1 MSEEKLTFTLTG
13 NFQYDLGVYGLKKVL
28 DFFNIIYNTDG
39 KFYIEIDRTPEEILE
54 LIILKL
60 SSQKSGDY
68 FLEKVADALFKDDKE
83 DKKKIKKL
91 FNEKTGSFIK
101 LNLEK
106 IVKDKKSL
114 EDVIKNLSLPIY
126 EFLSKN
132 FNEKNFSQKDIE
144 DILWN
149 KMVNLLN
156 NILLNFQADMNVRG
170 EKTLEKAIDKLYK
183 DIENKTCS
191 FCQQHKGKRIT
202 RDTFFFAPAQ
212 SNAFWFGEPS
222 IFICP
227 YCLVSNLAITQ
238 SFTFLGNELNAIVVY
253 RTNLN
258 DLENLNEGL
267 KISDIGELTKRIIDY
282 EKLKLKKDGSIKEL
296 QILEFYL
303 DPQNPKLDFYFLTEK
318 IIKHL
323 IKLENELEKLYTDYK
338 NSFFGYVKSK
348 KGYEIVNL
356 SKEILNSIVNNQKL
370 IILVRKFSKFA
381 LMSENFK
388 QKNVKNPPVKGFY
401 IDVLLYILKM
411 HFKLEEDLGMD
422 MYNSFKEYGQF
433 LRGRVYSSLS
443 ENGDINW
450 NTFNNK
456 IISLANSFLDASK
469 GTFDQFMET
478 LTRVMISYDAPIDS
492 NLLSMIRK
500 DSYKDIA
507 TTIALAVM
515 TRKPEEKSEENK
527 KSFKEIKEVENFEL

>member
-1 MSEEKLTFTLTG
+1 MRYYLTG
-13 NFQYDLGVYGLKKVL
+13 NFQYDLGVYGLKKIL
-28 DFFNIIYNTDG
+28 DFFGEPYQSDD
-39 KFYIEIDRTPEEILE
+39 FYIEIDKKPEEILE
-54 LIILKL
+54 LIILRL
-60 SSQKSGDY
+60 VSQKSGNY
-68 FLEKVADALFKDDKE
+68 FLEKVASTLFKDDN
-83 DKKKIKKL
+83 KKVEKIFK
-91 FNEKTGSFIK
+91 EKTVSFID
-101 LNLEK
+101 LNLEEV
-106 IVKDKKSL
+106 VKNKKNL
-114 EDVIKNLSLPIY
+114 KDVIKNLSLPIY
-126 EFLSKN
+126 KFLSEN
-132 FNEKNFSQKDIE
+132 LTEKSFSQKDIE

-149 KMVNLLN
+149 KAVNLLN

-170 EKTLEKAIDKLYK
+170 EDTLQKAINKLYK
-183 DIENKTCS
+183 DIEDKTCS

-212 SNAFWFGEPS
+212 FNAFWFGEPS

-238 SFTFLGNELNAIVVY
+238 SFTFLGNELNAVVIY

-267 KISDIGELTKRIIDY
+267 KISDIGEITKRIIDY

-303 DPQNPKLDFYFLTEK
+303 DSQNPKLDFYFLTEK
-318 IIKHL
+318 TIKNL
-323 IKLENELEKLYTDYK
+323 IKLENELEKLYTNYK
-338 NSFFGYVKSK
+338 NSLFGYVKSK
-348 KGYEIVNL
+348 KGYEVVNL
-356 SKEILNSIVNNQKL
+356 SKEILNAIANNQKL
-370 IILVRKFSKFA
+370 IILVQKFLKFA
-381 LMSENFK
+381 LMSENFR

-411 HFKLEEDLGMD
+411 HFILEEALGMD
-422 MYNSFKEYGQF
+422 MYDSFKEYGQF

-443 ENGDINW
+443 EDGDINW

-507 TTIALAVM
+507 TTIALSVM
-515 TRKPEEKSEENK
+515 TRKPEEKVEKENEK
-527 KSFKEIKEVENFEL
+527 TVKENSL